1 MNKESFDKIKNNML
15 KLSQDAGLLA
25 EQFDELK
32 SANDLVIR
40 VARKQKRQLELM
52 EEDRQKTND
61 EIKLIKLELR
71 KAHEKIKDLKK
82 EKLESMEP
90 DVMEPDANENG
101 FPDQDTLD
109 LEVLVSDIDS
119 KLAKKEEHEA
129 FKYLKKMDM
138 EL

>member
-1 MNKESFDKIKNNML
+1 ML
-15 KLSQDAGLLA
+15 KLSQEAGLLA

-71 KAHEKIKDLKK
+71 KAYEKIKDLKK
-82 EKLESMEP
+82 EKLESIEP

-101 FPDQDTLD
+101 FPVQDTLD
-109 LEVLVSDIDS
+109 LEMLVSDIDS
-119 KLAKKEEHEA
+119 KLAKKEEHSRLVRPPGAVESEHRA
-129 FKYLKKMDM
+129 ALGS
-138 EL
+138 